1 VKYVLAAL
9 AAWFL
14 AVLNVSVMP
23 YIEVLGVTPHLT
35 LIFAACWAVVRG
47 EDEALFVV
55 PLAAILTDLTSS
67 DPVGTSLLAFAPL
80 VPLAGLARTQ
90 AIDSDFLPS
99 AAVVAVG
106 SLAYGIIYV
115 AVMLLVGHSVDLGY
129 ALIHFVLP
137 AAVVNALFTPIV
149 YLPIRWLSTESR
161 SVLRGTGRLTSPL

>member
-1 VKYVLAAL
+1 MKYAIAAV

-23 YIEVLGVTPHLT
+23 YVEVLGVTPHLV
-35 LIFAACWAVVRG
+35 LIFAACWAVIRG
-47 EDEALFVV
+47 EDEALIVV
-55 PLAAILTDLTSS
+55 PLAAIITDLTSS

-80 VPLAGLARTQ
+80 VFLAGLARTQ

-106 SLAYGIIYV
+106 SVAYGVIYV
-115 AVMLLVGHSVDLGY
+115 GVMILVGHSVELDY

-137 AAVVNALFTPIV
+137 LPLVNALFTPIV
-149 YLPIRWLSTESR
+149 YLPIRWLSTERR
-161 SVLRGTGRLTSPL
+161 SVLGGSGRLTSPL